1 MNGFWSLTVVV
12 SGIGG
17 DGFGFNLDVDFGSGF
32 QFDML
37 TVVVGESIRNA
48 NLSVEVIGTFD
59 RNLRFLWFA
68 APWIRMN
75 YPLDLPGKCGDRL
88 GFLGRHRKLPPAD
101 IQNAAL
107 SYRTWIVL
115 TQWEPQLSPSS
126 PVFAIRETL

>member
-1 MNGFWSLTVVV
+1 MNGVWSSAVVV

-17 DGFGFNLDVDFGSGF
+17 DRFGFNLDVDFGSGF

-48 NLSVEVIGTFD
+48 NLPVEVIGTFD
-59 RNLRFLWFA
+59 RNLRLLWFA
-68 APWIRMN
+68 APGIRMN
-75 YPLDLPGKCGDRL
+75 YSLDLPGKCGDRL

-107 SYRTWIVL
+107 SLSNLFVM